1 LSEPEVKVVCRNRKA
16 RHEYT
21 IEETFEAGL
30 VLAGS
35 EVKSLRDG
43 RAQIGDAYA
52 HFVRGELFLSKLHIS
67 MYEQANREN
76 HTIERERKL
85 LLNRGELRRLAG
97 KVQEKG
103 LTLVPLEVYFK
114 GSWAKVSL
122 ALARGKRSFDKRH
135 DIADRDAKRRLQ
147 KVLKR
152 ARA

>member
-21 IEETFEAGL
+21 VEETFEAGL

-67 MYEQANREN
+67 LYEQANREN

-85 LLNRGELRRLAG
+85 LMNRSELRRLAG

-152 ARA
+152 HRG

>member
-1 LSEPEVKVVCRNRKA
+1 MSEPEVKVVCRNRKA
-16 RHEYT
+16 RHEYS
-21 IEETFEAGL
+21 IEETFEAGI
-30 VLAGS
+30 VLGGS

-43 RAQIGDAYA
+43 HAQIGDAYA
-52 HFVRGELFLSKLHIS
+52 HFIHGELYLSKLHIS

-76 HTIERERKL
+76 HAIERERKL
-85 LLNRGELRRLAG
+85 LMNRSELRRLAG

-114 GSWAKVSL
+114 GSWAKVKL
-122 ALARGKRSFDKRH
+122 ALARGKRSYDKRH

-152 ARA
+152 ARS